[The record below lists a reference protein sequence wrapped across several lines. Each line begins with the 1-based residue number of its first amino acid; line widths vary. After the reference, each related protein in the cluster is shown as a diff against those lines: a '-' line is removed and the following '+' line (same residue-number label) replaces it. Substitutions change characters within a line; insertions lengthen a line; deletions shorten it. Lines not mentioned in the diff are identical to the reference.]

1 MKLLTNS
8 ADPTAQ
14 LGVVERSAYMSGNIG
29 IAFINTVVASF
40 IMFYYTDVLL
50 LNAGIIG
57 TIILVSRLLDGVTD
71 ILMGFIVD
79 RTYSKHGNARVW
91 IIRAC
96 VPFAISGILLVTVP
110 AGSTELIQYI
120 YVFITYNLFNSIF
133 LTALYVPFNALVVNI
148 TSNPYERGLLGI
160 FAMMGAGIGTM
171 LVQSTIDA
179 ATKALGGDTTAWQI
193 VIAIYA
199 LCGLIGHLICFYFTR
214 ERSGETPES
223 LKNKQKVE
231 VKPVLKALF
240 TNQYWLI
247 AIGVVFLA
255 LFATSMLGGSGMY
268 YAKGLLGD
276 TSYYA
281 SFANAITIAQ
291 LLTLITSFIFIK
303 KYGKRN
309 TMLAGMAILT
319 VASLLQGLIGD
330 TLALIIFFSA
340 LKGVGAGVAAGSVYG
355 LVADTIDYGEWK
367 SGIKSEG
374 VGMAALTFATKVA
387 QGFSVVLIGW
397 LIELGQYDP
406 IAVLQSQSALMAIN
420 ISHNYIP
427 MLCGALACL
436 LLWFYKLDKI
446 YPEIQEELAE
456 RRLQAKNER

>member
-29 IAFINTVVASF
+29 TAFINTVVAAF
-40 IMFYYTDVLL
+40 IMFYYTDVLF

-71 ILMGFIVD
+71 ILMGFVVD
-79 RTYSKHGNARVW
+79 RTNSKHGNARVW

-96 VPFAISGILLVTVP
+96 IPFAISGVLLVTVP
-110 AGSTELIQYI
+110 TGSTELIQYI
-120 YVFITYNLFNSIF
+120 YIFITYNLFNSIF

-160 FAMMGAGIGTM
+160 FAMIGAGVGTM
-171 LVQSTIDA
+171 LVQSTIDG

-199 LCGLIGHLICFYFTR
+199 VCGLIGHLICYYFTR
-214 ERSGETPES
+214 ERTGETLHS
-223 LKNKQKVE
+223 MKQKQE
-231 VKPVLKALF
+231 IKPVLKALF

-247 AIGVVFLA
+247 AVGTVFLA

-268 YAKGLLGD
+268 YAKALLGD
-276 TSYYA
+276 TAYYA

-291 LLTLITSFIFIK
+291 LLMLITSFIFIK

-309 TMLAGMAILT
+309 TMMAGMAIVA

-330 TLALIIFFSA
+330 TLSLIIIFSA

-374 VGMAALTFATKVA
+374 VGMAALTFATKIA
-387 QGFSVVLIGW
+387 QGFSIVLIGW
-397 LIELGQYDP
+397 LIELGNYNP
-406 IAVLQSQSALMAIN
+406 LAVTQSQNAIMAIN

-427 MLCGALACL
+427 MLCGILACL

-446 YPEIQEELAE
+446 YPEIQEELTE
-456 RRLQAKNER
+456 RRIQAINGR